1 MKKEIFIEISA
12 EWTDNAEIRQEEHS
26 EKKEICWE
34 SLWNEC
40 SWKGRKDGNRQQEEN
55 SRSGLDQ
62 LVDVEDVIINVP
74 ATWRWARGDRESLGQ
89 L

>member
-40 SWKGRKDGNRQQEEN
+40 S
-55 SRSGLDQ
+55 
-62 LVDVEDVIINVP
+62 
-74 ATWRWARGDRESLGQ
+74 
-89 L
+89 